1 MAKYILNYNGSKRRT
16 VNCAVL
22 DENYIANT
30 YTVQFNNGVIKNVS
44 KRRVK
49 DLDHIDEAVLD
60 KLKEVVSS
68 LWDKMVKVGKGV
80 FLKIKGKIADVVSPI
95 NTMIAAQEIDGVGF
109 YPSESLA
116 KLAEE
121 TGVQPTVVEEDDH
134 ESQDDINDINDFWK
148 REIYQYYKNG
158 EVAPAN
164 ESVRYSRRNRRKIYE
179 AKNEIKLAISGV
191 EATNVDTNKLITEL
205 IAQYNAI
212 LHGESTLTPIC
223 IWGAPGVGKTQIVK
237 QVINIFKKSGV
248 NATLIPICGST
259 LRKDDFFMPYV
270 GQARG
275 ERVASSTIADDT
287 PKRWLPVYNPEN
299 AEELGKTVEQ
309 LDDIANGGDGSG
321 NGGGG
326 IVFLDEFSRI
336 SPDVHNVLMQLV
348 MNRSIGQ
355 YNVGSKWMF
364 VAAAN
369 RVSDMGRNGAR
380 FIWEEAYTAR
390 FRHFNFVPSFDA
402 WIKWAESPIEGKDEP
417 HVLPEIVAFL
427 KEHQELWYARAAGND
442 QVDDPVFST
451 IYPTPRQWEAI
462 SNNIKNLYKSRLD
475 PSIAKLHAIAGIPA
489 PSGEITVRDKSDIID
504 QFAGVKSAEVYR
516 GWAAFDNLFSE
527 KDAQNVWKSGDKVA
541 VRFNSNS
548 STISKAIEKIM
559 ASCPYEM
566 VIDPNDKNK
575 TRKRYPITDKDIV
588 NITDFILKCIYEMDK
603 KKSTVNVQEIN
614 LCKEKLSDILTS
626 FKYNYRLHQDNDND
640 LMILNHMENIFN
652 DAINNTL

>member
-80 FLKIKGKIADVVSPI
+80 FLKIKGKIADVISPI

-121 TGVQPTVVEEDDH
+121 LGVQPTVVEENGR

-164 ESVRYSRRNRRKIYE
+164 ESVRYSRRNRRKLYE
-179 AKNEIKLAISGV
+179 ARNEIKLAMGGADTI
-191 EATNVDTNKLITEL
+191 NVDTDEL
-205 IAQYNAI
+205 IKELAGQFRNIIRGDAPDA
-212 LHGESTLTPIC
+212 PIC
-223 IWGAPGVGKTQIVK
+223 ILGAPGIGKTQIVN
-237 QVINIFKKSGV
+237 QVINFFKKKGV
-248 NATLIPICGST
+248 NASLIQFCGSM
-259 LRKDDFFMPYV
+259 LRKDDFFMPSV
-270 GQARG
+270 DFDK
-275 ERVASSTIADDT
+275 ESPASDRIAFDT
-287 PKRWLPVYNPEN
+287 PKKWLPVYNP
-299 AEELGKTVEQ
+299 ARARELGKTVEQ

-326 IVFLDEFSRI
+326 IFFIDELTRI
-336 SPDVHNVLMQLV
+336 APDVNNVLMQLV
-348 MNRSIGQ
+348 MNRKFDNYII
-355 YNVGSKWMF
+355 GSKWMF
-364 VAAAN
+364 VGAAN
-369 RVSDMGRNGAR
+369 RISDMGRNGAR
-380 FIWEEAYTAR
+380 VTWDPAQTAR
-390 FRHFNFVPSFDA
+390 FRFLNFVPSFNA
-402 WIKWAESPIEGKDEP
+402 WIKWAESPIEGTDEP
-417 HVLPEIVAFL
+417 RVLPEIVSFL
-427 KEHQELWYARAAGND
+427 KEHQELWYSWAARND
-442 QVDDPVFST
+442 QVDDDMVSAV
-451 IYPTPRQWEAI
+451 YPTPRQWDTI
-462 SNNIKNLYKSRLD
+462 SKTIRTKYRNLNDPMLADLTDEFGMLSSSRSELSVQD
-475 PSIAKLHAIAGIPA
+475 KARVIGQYAG
-489 PSGEITVRDKSDIID
+489 E
-504 QFAGVKSAEVYR
+504 KSAEVYR

-527 KDAQNVWKSGDKVA
+527 RDAQNVWKSGDKVA

-575 TRKRYPITDKDIV
+575 ARKRYPITDKDIV